1 MVNGSQ
7 GGTKAKRSE
16 SKTTDDIL
24 DQALNRDKKSRTS
37 SDVSEQANKRTQDT
51 KFAKIETN
59 SFYKIIFSEG
69 DPEAKKDEIAK
80 VLSYDLE
87 SEKSDNK
94 EKLAEFEL
102 FKEWLMDQRKD
113 MAQEIINLTDT
124 DAFSELKDVFDEM
137 NQGLLDFENQMN
149 PLTSI
154 LDAVYKLRMSSD
166 GAMFD
171 VFKEIQEDKEEEE
184 RIAALRIEQDS
195 QLNALSNEVDQI
207 QMSVARL
214 EGQKSWFGL
223 GGIKA
228 DALEQIKANQL
239 ELEKKNATIKN
250 LTEEIKATT
259 FNRKSDFEEFANE
272 KTKLRELLD
281 ISSEEHKQRQQGLI
295 DSANNFVTVADE
307 RTGNVLQHLEGIN
320 DQIERLG
327 DSNSGLRSVYAII
340 SEAVEDAEEVNKTTR
355 DTLLGDSEDESNIA
369 KMRRENNKMAVEDHI
384 TALTAAKVDT
394 MGTFGDLTAESYR
407 IKAMKDSNE
416 GQVSKTRSLNS
427 KGVSGVASRLSTVLQ
442 GVSMA
447 ALSESSEVA
456 QMTLER
462 MNTQTN
468 IMAQQEALKN
478 AMGINQENDALVKA
492 IEELE
497 SYGKV
502 ARAATDIS
510 REGYQEMRENLESL
524 EKTARDVGDAVKEA
538 VAVGAEVMNEDS
550 NEPASEAEQT
560 TDSDNDSGNDG
571 NPFNNLKV

>member
-1 MVNGSQ
+1 MDNGTQ
-7 GGTKAKRSE
+7 GGAKAKRSE
-16 SKTTDDIL
+16 SKSTQDIL
-24 DQALNRDKKSRTS
+24 DQALNRKKRDKSSSESKETATRTT
-37 SDVSEQANKRTQDT
+37 DP
-51 KFAKIETN
+51 KFAKIEAN
-59 SFYKIIFSEG
+59 SFYKIVFAEG
-69 DPEAKKDEIAK
+69 DPEEKKDEIAK
-80 VLSYDLE
+80 VLAYDLS

-137 NQGLLDFENQMN
+137 NQGLLDFEKQMS
-149 PLTSI
+149 PLTQI
-154 LDAVYKLRMSSD
+154 LDAVYKLRMASD
-166 GAMFD
+166 GAMFN
-171 VFKEIQEDKEEEE
+171 VFKEIQDDKAEEA
-184 RIAALRIEQDS
+184 RIAKLRVEQDQRLGS
-195 QLNALSNEVDQI
+195 LTRDVDQI
-207 QMSVARL
+207 EMQIARL
-214 EGQKSWFGL
+214 EGEKSWFGL

-228 DALEQIKANQL
+228 DALEKIRARQLQL
-239 ELEKKNATIKN
+239 ENHNQEITG
-250 LTEEIKATT
+250 LTAEIANTKFT
-259 FNRKSDFEEFANE
+259 RKTEFAEFEEE
-272 KTKLRELLD
+272 KAKLRELLD
-281 ISSEEHKQRQQGLI
+281 ISSEEHKQRQQGLV
-295 DSANNFVTVADE
+295 DSANNFVTVADT
-307 RTGNVLQHLEGIN
+307 RTSSVLEHLEGIN

-355 DTLLGDSEDESNIA
+355 GGLLDESADESNIA
-369 KMRRENNKMAVEDHI
+369 KMRRENAKMAVEDHI

-407 IKAMKDSNE
+407 IKAMKDSND

-468 IMAQQEALKN
+468 MMAQQEALKN

-510 REGYQEMRENLESL
+510 REGYKDMQENLEEL

-538 VAVGAEVMNEDS
+538 VAVGAEVMNDDS
-550 NEPASEAEQT
+550 PSKS
-560 TDSDNDSGNDG
+560 SDTVEEETVTKSGD
-571 NPFNNLKV
+571 NPFGNLKV

>member
-1 MVNGSQ
+1 MDNGTQ
-7 GGTKAKRSE
+7 GGAKAKRSE
-16 SKTTDDIL
+16 SKSTQDIL
-24 DQALNRDKKSRTS
+24 DQALNRKKRDKSSSESKETARRTT
-37 SDVSEQANKRTQDT
+37 DP
-51 KFAKIETN
+51 KFAKIEAN
-59 SFYKIIFSEG
+59 SFYKIVFAEG
-69 DPEAKKDEIAK
+69 DPEEKKDEIAK
-80 VLSYDLE
+80 VLAYDLS

-137 NQGLLDFENQMN
+137 NQGLLDFEKQMS
-149 PLTSI
+149 PLTQI
-154 LDAVYKLRMSSD
+154 LDAVYKLRMASD
-166 GAMFD
+166 GAMFN
-171 VFKEIQEDKEEEE
+171 VFKEIQDDKAEEA
-184 RIAALRIEQDS
+184 RIAKLRVEQDQRLGS
-195 QLNALSNEVDQI
+195 LTRDVDQI
-207 QMSVARL
+207 EMQIARL
-214 EGQKSWFGL
+214 EGEKSWFGL

-228 DALEQIKANQL
+228 DALEKIRARQLQL
-239 ELEKKNATIKN
+239 ENHNQEITG
-250 LTEEIKATT
+250 LTAEIANTKFT
-259 FNRKSDFEEFANE
+259 RKTEFAEFEEE
-272 KTKLRELLD
+272 KAKLRELLD
-281 ISSEEHKQRQQGLI
+281 ISSEEHKQRQQGLV
-295 DSANNFVTVADE
+295 DSANNFVTVADT
-307 RTGNVLQHLEGIN
+307 RTSSVLEHLEGIN

-355 DTLLGDSEDESNIA
+355 GGLLDESADESNIA
-369 KMRRENNKMAVEDHI
+369 KMRRENAKMAVEDHI

-407 IKAMKDSNE
+407 IKAMKDSND

-468 IMAQQEALKN
+468 MMAQQEALKN

-510 REGYQEMRENLESL
+510 REGYKDMQENLEEL

-538 VAVGAEVMNEDS
+538 VAVGAEVMNDDS
-550 NEPASEAEQT
+550 PSKS
-560 TDSDNDSGNDG
+560 SDTVEEETVTKSGD
-571 NPFNNLKV
+571 NPFGNLKV